1 MPTYTYACKKC
12 EHAWDVFHA
21 MSATPKLACPECDS
35 KRVEKQ
41 IGTGAGIIFK
51 GSGFYETDFKE
62 KKGTRPVEGGAKT
75 EAKAETK
82 SEGKAES
89 KTESKSESKPAAA
102 PKVETAKKSSAKAAA
117 KGK

>member
-51 GSGFYETDFKE
+51 GSGYYETDFKE

-82 SEGKAES
+82 PEGKAES
-89 KTESKSESKPAAA
+89 KTESKSESKPATA
-102 PKVETAKKSSAKAAA
+102 PKAETAKKSSAKAAA